1 MKSNKKYGFAVAA
14 TFIWIGF
21 LCAISFMEAWLKF
34 RAPGVTIEIGLG
46 IGKLVFGAL
55 NKVEIVLALIILFNL
70 LLNKSKQLSVGSIF
84 FYVAFVIVLLET
96 FWALPALDKIA
107 NLVIHDQPLPPSN
120 LHIYYV
126 VMEVIKL
133 GCLILFGIQLLNGSN
148 VSNSLKKEI

>member
-1 MKSNKKYGFAVAA
+1 MKSNKGYNVAIA
-14 TFIWIGF
+14 STFIWIGF

-55 NKVEIVLALIILFNL
+55 NKVEIVLSIIILFNL
-70 LLNKSKQLSVGSIF
+70 LVNNTGMPFAQKVY
-84 FYVAFVIVLLET
+84 FYVAFVIVILET

-107 NLVIHDQPLPPSN
+107 NLVIQDRPLPASN

-133 GCLILFGIQLLNGSN
+133 GCLILFGLYLLNKKS
-148 VSNSLKKEI
+148 SISLKK